1 MVWTLEELLFT
12 EDKNTLA
19 GHISALLGQF
29 DAADEFFCNSSNP
42 IDALN
47 VNKFFL

>member
-1 MVWTLEELLFT
+1 MVWTLNELLFI

-29 DAADEFFCNSSNP
+29 DAADEFFCHSKNP

-47 VNKFFL
+47 VSIIV